1 MCQKV
6 RMPCKCGQP
15 PKKRQKTIINSTDI
29 KFRSPEQA
37 ENDENAPHTLKRR
50 PCLKG
55 FANVEIEQLILKG
68 ILK

>member
-1 MCQKV
+1 MLNV
-6 RMPCKCGQP
+6 EH
-15 PKKRQKTIINSTDI
+15 
-29 KFRSPEQA
+29 KFRSPETA
-37 ENDENAPHTLKRR
+37 ENDEKNPYTTRRR